1 MLNFS
6 PWNQLLQEY
15 VNDQGLVDYAR
26 WQQEAEGALSD
37 WLKSLRKVSLEE
49 LSTDDQLALLI
60 NLYNALTIQQV
71 LAAYPIDSIC
81 PKILG
86 IPNWLAF
93 WRFFSRTVFAMNGTA
108 LSLNTIEH
116 GILRKQFKEPRIH
129 FALVC
134 ASMGCPVLR
143 NEAYLPDIVEAQLE
157 TDANNFIHNT
167 DKVLFDADGGILYCS
182 KIFQW
187 YEKDFLK
194 VADSIPAYIGQYLTE
209 YPEVAQAMAV
219 QYLPYSWELN
229 QQKGKDRDSSRPQRT
244 SA

>member
-15 VNDQGLVDYAR
+15 VNDRGQVDYAR

-37 WLKSLRKVSLEE
+37 WLKSLRKVNLEE
-49 LSTDDQLALLI
+49 LPTDDKLALLI

-71 LAAYPIDSIC
+71 LATYPIDSIC
-81 PKILG
+81 PTILG
-86 IPNWLAF
+86 VPNWLAF
-93 WRFFSRTVFAMNGTA
+93 WRFFNRQVFDLKGTP
-108 LSLNTIEH
+108 LSLNAIEH
-116 GILRKQFKEPRIH
+116 GILRKQFKEPRLH

-134 ASMGCPVLR
+134 ASMGCPLLR

-167 DKVLFDADGGILYCS
+167 DKVLFDQDSGILYCS
-182 KIFQW
+182 KIFKW
-187 YEKDFLK
+187 YAKDFLL

-209 YPEVAQAMAV
+209 YPEVSRALAV
-219 QYLPYSWELN
+219 QYLPYCWDLN
-229 QQKGKDRDSSRPQRT
+229 RQSSQG
-244 SA
+244 

>member
-26 WQQEAEGALSD
+26 WQQEAEGALGD
-37 WLKSLRKVSLEE
+37 WLKSLRKVELESLP
-49 LSTDDQLALLI
+49 SDDKLALLI
-60 NLYNALTIQQV
+60 NLYNALAIRQV

-81 PKILG
+81 PTVLG

-93 WRFFSRTVFAMNGTA
+93 WRFFSRTVFEINGTPF
-108 LSLNTIEH
+108 SLNAIEH
-116 GILRKQFKEPRIH
+116 GLLRKQFKEPRIH

-134 ASMGCPVLR
+134 ASIGCPLLR

-167 DKVLFDADGGILYCS
+167 DKVLFDADSGMLYCS
-182 KIFQW
+182 KIFKW
-187 YEKDFLK
+187 YAKDFLQI
-194 VADSIPAYIGQYLTE
+194 ADSIPAYIGQYLTE
-209 YPEVAQAMAV
+209 YPEVSQSLAV
-219 QYLPYSWELN
+219 QYLPYGWDLN
-229 QQKGKDRDSSRPQRT
+229 QQSRKDKN
-244 SA
+244 

>member
-1 MLNFS
+1 M
-6 PWNQLLQEY
+6 
-15 VNDQGLVDYAR
+15 
-26 WQQEAEGALSD
+26 
-37 WLKSLRKVSLEE
+37 SLEE

-143 NEAYLPDIVEAQLE
+143 NEAYLPDIVEA
-157 TDANNFIHNT
+157 
-167 DKVLFDADGGILYCS
+167 S
-182 KIFQW
+182 
-187 YEKDFLK
+187 
-194 VADSIPAYIGQYLTE
+194 
-209 YPEVAQAMAV
+209 
-219 QYLPYSWELN
+219 
-229 QQKGKDRDSSRPQRT
+229 
-244 SA
+244 

>member
-116 GILRKQFKEPRIH
+116 GIFE
-129 FALVC
+129 
-134 ASMGCPVLR
+134 
-143 NEAYLPDIVEAQLE
+143 E
-157 TDANNFIHNT
+157 T
-167 DKVLFDADGGILYCS
+167 V
-182 KIFQW
+182 
-187 YEKDFLK
+187 
-194 VADSIPAYIGQYLTE
+194 
-209 YPEVAQAMAV
+209 
-219 QYLPYSWELN
+219 
-229 QQKGKDRDSSRPQRT
+229 
-244 SA
+244 